1 MKEDAFFQHIAM
13 RLGRRSPLR
22 EAPMRDII
30 GAPDFWKTADF
41 GNVANKFKR
50 ELGALGG
57 EVHVCADGDELT
69 ASLGEFLESLSP
81 SRVGVWGGDFVDRH
95 GLGAML
101 AEYEVVH
108 WGPSGVAE
116 FESVDVSV
124 SGCAYAIADTGT
136 LVLMSSDTKGRSVAL
151 LPLVH
156 IVILGRSQ
164 IRARLGE
171 VLQELGRLAA
181 QGREGVHGAAGSAE
195 EGAGAGSTGS
205 AEEGAGAG
213 SGLPAS
219 VHFISGPSRS
229 SDIENDQT
237 IGIHGPAAVIVFM
250 VLDA

>member
-1 MKEDAFFQHIAM
+1 MNEDAFFQHVAT

-22 EAPMRDII
+22 EAPTRDII

-41 GNVANKFKR
+41 GDVADKFKR
-50 ELGALGG
+50 ELEALGG
-57 EVHVCADGDELT
+57 EVHVCADGDALT

-81 SRVGVWGGDFVDRH
+81 RRVGVWGGDFVDRH
-95 GLGAML
+95 DLGPML
-101 AEYEVVH
+101 AEYEVVR
-108 WGPSGVAE
+108 WGPNGVAE

-136 LVLMSSDTKGRSVAL
+136 LVLMSSETKGRSVAL
-151 LPLVH
+151 LPPVH
-156 IVILGRSQ
+156 IVILGRSR

-171 VLQELGRLAA
+171 VLEELRMLAA
-181 QGREGVHGAAGSAE
+181 QGREGVRGAAGSTQ
-195 EGAGAGSTGS
+195 EGV
-205 AEEGAGAG
+205 GAG